1 MFIELRWSFSGA
13 SHWMYDECS
22 IVFVVNVVN
31 GSITPHYDGD
41 RCFELTNWVG
51 CGAAGSTDWF

>member
-1 MFIELRWSFSGA
+1 
-13 SHWMYDECS
+13 MYDECS

-31 GSITPHYDGD
+31 GIITPHYDGD